1 MWELISKLFD
11 ISDFPAR
18 WYCGNWS
25 ETHGWL
31 HILSDLAVFGAYTAI
46 PCVLAYFIL
55 KRKDFGF
62 PSIFW
67 LFCIFIFS
75 CGMVHLVE
83 AFIFWVPVYRVSGV
97 LKLITAISSWA
108 TVIVL
113 IRLTPTALNLPSLA
127 IVNAQLENEIE
138 NRKKIQ
144 FEIAKKEEQYRSIL
158 DHAIDGFILIN
169 QKGII
174 ENANQACEKIFG
186 YTTDEILGQ
195 NVNILMP
202 NPYHDEHDQYLQ
214 NYLDSGNAKI
224 IGIGREVTGKRK
236 NGDEFPVDLSIS
248 QFVLDGKYYFSGIV
262 RDITDKKVAEREVEE
277 KNKIAE
283 QMKIAQLSSQ
293 IGYIVNTVKNIE
305 LLLQQ
310 CCTAIVN
317 HLEISVSRIWLKHD
331 DDFLQLTAHSGNQTV
346 NIERIEQSDF
356 GQYLTGQIALTK
368 QHLITNDIQERND
381 LIYPNCLESENL
393 VAFAGY
399 PILYE
404 DNLLGVV
411 TIFSKNPIT
420 KPITKALESI
430 SYMLAVG
437 IHRIQSD
444 EELSILNANLVEQS
458 KSLQRSNEDLQSFA
472 YSASHDLQEP
482 LRTVSN
488 YLHLLKR
495 KHGMHLNEDA
505 LTYISNANAST
516 DRMKTLIQ
524 DLLEYSRVATR
535 GKEFETV
542 NLSTIMTFVVE
553 NLDHMI
559 NETSTSIKYSN
570 LPDVFGDFSQL
581 VQLFQ
586 NIIQNAMK
594 YKSELDP
601 VITVSAKKVND
612 RVHFSIADNGIGINP
627 EYRTRIF
634 DIFKRLHTRDEYSG
648 NGVGLSLCKKI
659 VERHQGTIWCDSNPN
674 GGTTFYFTL
683 PLPPDELS

>member
-1 MWELISKLFD
+1 MWEFFSKLFD

-75 CGMVHLVE
+75 CGLVHLVE

-127 IVNAQLENEIE
+127 IVNAQLKNEIE
-138 NRKKIQ
+138 NRKQIQ
-144 FEIAKKEEQYRSIL
+144 FEIEKKEQQYRSIL

-174 ENANQACEKIFG
+174 EDANQACEKIFG
-186 YTTDEILGQ
+186 YTTDEMLGQ

-214 NYLDSGNAKI
+214 NYMDSGIAKI

-236 NGDEFPVDLSIS
+236 NGDKFPVDLSVS
-248 QFVLDGKYYFSGIV
+248 QFVLDGQYYFSGIV
-262 RDITDKKVAEREVEE
+262 RDITDKKIAERQVEE

-283 QMKIAQLSSQ
+283 QMKIAQLSAQ
-293 IGYIVNTVKNIE
+293 IGYLVNTEKNIE
-305 LLLQQ
+305 TLLQL
-310 CCTAIVN
+310 CSNAMID
-317 HLEISVSRIWLKHD
+317 HLDISVSRIWLKHD
-331 DDFLQLTAHSGNQTV
+331 NDRLKLTANSGVQLEHIHEIKTV
-346 NIERIEQSDF
+346 EF
-356 GQYLTGQIALTK
+356 GKYLTGQIAETK
-368 QHLITNDIQERND
+368 IPLITNSIQDRKD
-381 LIYPNCLESENL
+381 LIDSNWLKSEGL

-399 PILYE
+399 PILHK

-411 TIFSKNPIT
+411 TIFSKTPVTEPIS
-420 KPITKALESI
+420 KALESI
-430 SYMLAVG
+430 SYLLATG

-444 EELSILNANLVEQS
+444 EELSIVNANLVEQS
-458 KSLQRSNEDLQSFA
+458 NSLKRSNEDLKSFA

-488 YLHLLKR
+488 YLYLFLR
-495 KHGMHLNEDA
+495 KHSDLLNEDE
-505 LTYISNANAST
+505 LTYILKANEST
-516 DRMKTLIQ
+516 ERMKTLIQ
-524 DLLEYSRVATR
+524 DLLEYSRISTR
-535 GKEFETV
+535 GKEFETINFSTMIEFV
-542 NLSTIMTFVVE
+542 EGNLKY
-553 NLDHMI
+553 MI
-559 NETSTSIKYSN
+559 DETSASIEYSS
-570 LPDVFGDFSQL
+570 LPDVYGDFSQI

-594 YKSELDP
+594 YKSDSDP
-601 VITVSAKKVND
+601 VITVTATKEKD
-612 RVHFSIADNGIGINP
+612 RVHFSITDNGIGIKP
-627 EYRTRIF
+627 EYRSRIF
-634 DIFKRLHTRDEYSG
+634 EIFKRLHTRDEYSG

-674 GGTTFYFTL
+674 GGTIFHFTL
-683 PLPPDELS
+683 QKPPDEVV